1 MFGLQAKIFTET
13 SKLPNTKNDDQV
25 FQEKRKEG
33 IYYIKKGMTLYKL
46 AKAFGV
52 DVEFLKIELGL
63 KDLKASQELEVFK
76 TISCNKREG
85 LYSLAKRAHC
95 RSLEEFCELNGI
107 NKNYTPQEN
116 EVFFCKFE
124 KNNTSSTTTT
134 TTTTTTTQQQTN
146 NVKSKPQTPLSNN
159 SNTNY
164 KKEYTMTNK
173 ETIADVAEKFN
184 MSIDALY
191 ELNPKLK
198 EQSNLKKL
206 TVPTITFD
214 GDWDKLQA
222 ITGMTKEEI
231 YDLNGIKQEFY
242 NFEEGDVLF
251 VKKIYFNYT
260 PAQKYTVENNDNC
273 HKIARKHNIQSN
285 TLIAFNTKQNKQ
297 FNAEVIRR
305 GETLTIPEHKEIKP
319 DTIKSLEDVAKALKL
334 DEKFLENLKDI
345 EKMRLTIYKDKGG
358 VETIGIGHALQTKEK
373 KDDFIKEYFDPDIK
387 GNSLTEAQ
395 TYELLAKD
403 LLIAEEELKALF
415 DVNYNNF
422 PQALKQALIDMVFN
436 KGINIIKKDKNL
448 YRNLCNKQ
456 YEKAITCMT
465 NIKSEETKEEM
476 SGLAKRRLFNIA
488 TAAQIIEKTNP
499 ITESMKSIQNTVT
512 ELYNKGIE
520 LLKKEYPDKYNNL
533 IGDYKTTVEGYF
545 KGIDW
550 ITIPEIQ
557 PEP

>member
-52 DVEFLKIELGL
+52 DVKELKKKLEL
-63 KDLKASQELEVFK
+63 KDDTLKASQELKGFK
-76 TISCNKREG
+76 TISCNKGEG
-85 LYSLAKRAHC
+85 LDSLAKKAYC
-95 RSLEEFCELNGI
+95 CSLEEFCELNGI

-134 TTTTTTTQQQTN
+134 TQQQTN

-164 KKEYTMTNK
+164 KKEYTMANK
-173 ETIADVAEKFN
+173 ETIADVAKKFN

-214 GDWDKLQA
+214 EDWDKLLA
-222 ITGMTKEEI
+222 ITGMTKKEI
-231 YDLNGIKQEFY
+231 YDLNGFQQEFY
-242 NFEEGDVLF
+242 NFKEGDVLF

-273 HKIARKHNIQSN
+273 YKIARKHNIQSN

-334 DEKFLENLKDI
+334 DEKFLENLKNI

-358 VETIGIGHALQTKEK
+358 VETIGIGHALQTEEK
-373 KDDFIKEYFDPDIK
+373 KEDFIKEYFDPDIK

-488 TAAQIIEKTNP
+488 TAAQIIERTNP